1 MNLST
6 NQITL
11 SQTTAATDISG
22 LIINNPVIINSDYVV
37 LRSMGRPIALLKC
50 LEKYDIKFERLFS
63 SELCTYFKIAATD
76 MNLLK
81 LTEDCKFVEVRI
93 SNAGRAQMI
102 YGVYIHYN
110 AYFNEEI

>member
-1 MNLST
+1 LNLST

-22 LIINNPVIINSDYVV
+22 SIINNPVIINSDYVV
-37 LRSMGRPIALLKC
+37 LRMGRPIALLKC
-50 LEKYDIKFERLFS
+50 LEKYDIKFESLFS
-63 SELCTYFKIAATD
+63 GLYSYFKIAATD

-81 LTEDCKFVEVRI
+81 LTEDCKFVEVQI
-93 SNAGRAQMI
+93 SNAARAQMI

-110 AYFNEEI
+110 DYFNEEI